1 LWNYC
6 MWMYAF
12 GIITLFIAMR
22 RLVKL
27 LYLGREIYIVTF
39 LSMIFRFLSCDGE
52 KDANVYTRLQQWDT
66 FLSAHPESVRDSLQ
80 TIDPAHLPHAQ
91 SAYFG
96 LLKTISDDKTYVD
109 FTSDSLISEVEQYYN
124 DHERTSFYH
133 IRSLLYQAIVRYRM
147 GISDSTVMTPLKD
160 AENYFHYQQDQ
171 SPETGFMIHYYLGE
185 VLTGNAQ
192 SKLALPYYQ
201 KSLDFAKTLK
211 SKRHLYD
218 AYTGLFWCEMIQKN
232 YQAGKRYLDTL
243 QQFSPLSADE
253 KYALF
258 NAQSVYYDSQSE
270 SKKALQ
276 AKKEQLCLVPDLKH
290 KKEFFRLYLSIADRY
305 HDLHE
310 LDSALHYAHKAVSH
324 ITDSTYLYNYLLFD
338 KVANI
343 AEAKSD
349 YRTANTNRK
358 IATEMLVNSIDHIT
372 QAEVVELEKKYA
384 LVKVENEALKTRQHN
399 RQLLFLLVFSLF
411 SLILLV
417 VNFSRQKSL
426 QKIKAERYEREIQES
441 VLREEYAETE
451 RQSLE
456 KQFELQRQILSTN
469 SIFLQHYADQ
479 KQKILSFSSS
489 LRSKNPKISDK
500 LDSHLIENQKQ
511 LTQLTAQLFSPQ
523 KLKDLLNLEKIPDCL
538 SNNECLIL
546 TMLASKVDNAQIAAL
561 LNTTPESFKSRK
573 NQLKRKIAQKSS
585 DSSDFSL
592 LYDLF

>member
-1 LWNYC
+1 MDLSGRYSS
-6 MWMYAF
+6 YKREGYLIAF
-12 GIITLFIAMR
+12 LFFFSLFVSCNRETDRDITF
-22 RLVKL
+22 
-27 LYLGREIYIVTF
+27 
-39 LSMIFRFLSCDGE
+39 
-52 KDANVYTRLQQWDT
+52 RLQRWDT
-66 FLSAHPESVRDSLQ
+66 LLLEHPGQVSDSLQ
-80 TIDPAHLPHAQ
+80 TISLKDLSRADN
-91 SAYFG
+91 AYFG

-109 FTSDSLISEVEQYYN
+109 FTSDSLISEVEQYYK

-160 AENYFHYQQDQ
+160 AENYFHCQQDQ

-276 AKKEQLCLVPDLKH
+276 AKKEQLSLVPDLKH

-324 ITDSTYLYNYLLFD
+324 ITDSTYQYNYLLFD

-358 IATEMLVNSIDHIT
+358 IATEMLANSIDHIT

-399 RQLLFLLVFSLF
+399 RQLLFLLVIMLF
-411 SLILLV
+411 CILLLV
-417 VNFSRQKSL
+417 VNFLRQKSL
-426 QKIKAERYEREIQES
+426 QKLKVERYEHEIQES
-441 VLREEYAETE
+441 VLRGEYAETE
-451 RQSLE
+451 RQSLQ
-456 KQFELQRQILSTN
+456 KQLELQKQILSTN
-469 SIFLQHYADQ
+469 SVFLQHYADQ
-479 KQKILSFSSS
+479 KQKILSLSTY
-489 LRSKNPKISDK
+489 LRGKNPKISDK
-500 LDSHLIENQKQ
+500 LDLQLIENQKQ

-573 NQLKRKIAQKSS
+573 NQLKRKIAQKST

>member
-1 LWNYC
+1 MDLSGRYSS
-6 MWMYAF
+6 YKREGYLIAF
-12 GIITLFIAMR
+12 LFFFSLFVSCNRETDRDIT
-22 RLVKL
+22 
-27 LYLGREIYIVTF
+27 
-39 LSMIFRFLSCDGE
+39 S
-52 KDANVYTRLQQWDT
+52 RLQRWDI
-66 FLSAHPESVRDSLQ
+66 LLLEHPGQVSDSLQ
-80 TIDPAHLPHAQ
+80 TISLKDLSHADN
-91 SAYFG
+91 AYFG

-160 AENYFHYQQDQ
+160 AETYFHYQQDQ

-276 AKKEQLCLVPDLKH
+276 AKKEQLSLVPHLKH

-305 HDLHE
+305 HDLNE

-338 KVANI
+338 KVADI

-372 QAEVVELEKKYA
+372 QAEVVELEKKYT
-384 LVKVENEALKTRQHN
+384 LMEVENRALKVKQYN
-399 RQLLFLLVFSLF
+399 RQLLFLLVILLF
-411 SLILLV
+411 SLILLYV
-417 VNFSRQKSL
+417 IFSRQKSL
-426 QKIKAERYEREIQES
+426 QKLKVERYEHEIRES
-441 VLREEYAETE
+441 ALRGEYVEAE
-451 RQSLE
+451 RQSLQ
-456 KQFELQRQILSTN
+456 KQLELQRQILSTN
-469 SIFLQHYADQ
+469 SVFLQHYADQ
-479 KQKILSFSSS
+479 KQKILSLSTN
-489 LRSKNPKISDK
+489 LRSRNPKISDK
-500 LDSHLIENQKQ
+500 LDSQLIENQKQ
-511 LTQLTAQLFSPQ
+511 LTQLTAQLFSPE
-523 KLKDLLNLEKIPDCL
+523 KLKELLNLEKIPDCL
-538 SNNECLIL
+538 NNNECLIL

-561 LNTTPESFKSRK
+561 LSTTPESFKSRK
-573 NQLKRKIAQKSS
+573 NQLKRKIAQKSTA
-585 DSSDFSL
+585 SSDFSL